1 MDISQEVTLIVI
13 GSFFFLLVA
22 IGIIILVLVY
32 QKKQLRFIYEKK
44 HLANQFQEEL
54 LKSRLKAQEETLS
67 NLSRE
72 IHDNIGQLVSSAKM
86 LVGVANRKFPD
97 IGDTLNQADQS
108 LSQAMNELRAISKSL
123 STEWL
128 EQFNFF
134 ENLQNETRRISTSG
148 EINIHVSHE
157 GTIELSKERQLIL
170 FRMVQE
176 SIQNAIKHSHAS
188 NIYITANP
196 EKDNLVIS
204 IEDNGNGFDLN
215 DSNRQGIGM
224 TNMKHRAA
232 LIGGEVQWLS
242 DSKGTKVSIIIPQ
255 S

>member
-32 QKKQLRFIYEKK
+32 QKKQLRFIYEKRQLK
-44 HLANQFQEEL
+44 NQFQEEL
-54 LKSRLKAQEETLS
+54 LKSRLEAQEETLT

-86 LVGVANRKFPD
+86 LVGVASRKLPD
-97 IGDTLNQADQS
+97 VGDTLHQADQS

-128 EQFNFF
+128 EQFNFY
-134 ENLQNETRRISTSG
+134 ENLQNEAGRVSTSG
-148 EINIHVSHE
+148 EITIHVSHE
-157 GTIELSKERQLIL
+157 GAIALSKERQLIL

-176 SIQNAIKHSHAS
+176 SIQNAIKHSRAS
-188 NIYITANP
+188 NIYIKANP
-196 EKDNLVIS
+196 KEDNLVIS
-204 IEDNGNGFDLN
+204 IEDNGDGFDVN
-215 DSNRQGIGM
+215 DSNKQGIGM
-224 TNMKHRAA
+224 NNIKHRAA
-232 LIGGEVQWLS
+232 LIGGEVQWRS
-242 DSKGTKVSIIIPQ
+242 DNKGTKVSIIIPQ